1 MKMIS
6 LSPALTPTDR
16 RFPPMIYSKIIRSV
30 WCSRFSTQI
39 FCSPTTTMTTAIL
52 PKPDVAYHR
61 SGYLCKALD
70 KIRFESM
77 TDKSKLNGQLELF
90 IPDKNNNTLTIID
103 SGIGMTKAEGL
114 CDCFW

>member
-6 LSPALTPTDR
+6 LSPALTSMDR
-16 RFPPMIYSKIIRSV
+16 RFPSTIYSKIIRSV

-39 FCSPTTTMTTAIL
+39 FCSSPTTTTTAIL
-52 PKPDVAYHR
+52 PKPDVAYRR
-61 SGYLCKALD
+61 SGDLCKALD

-90 IPDKNNNTLTIID
+90 IPNKNNNALTIID
-103 SGIGMTKAEGL
+103 NGIGMTKAEGL